1 MGALHTYKAD
11 FGAYP
16 AGDTRTIWRSL
27 RGENPKKMVFINFD
41 SKSFS
46 SEGDLLDPW
55 GTPYRLEFSEGK
67 PHVRSAGPNQRF
79 DDPRDK
85 NSDDIFQ

>member
-1 MGALHTYKAD
+1 
-11 FGAYP
+11 
-16 AGDTRTIWRSL
+16 
-27 RGENPKKMVFINFD
+27 MVFINFD